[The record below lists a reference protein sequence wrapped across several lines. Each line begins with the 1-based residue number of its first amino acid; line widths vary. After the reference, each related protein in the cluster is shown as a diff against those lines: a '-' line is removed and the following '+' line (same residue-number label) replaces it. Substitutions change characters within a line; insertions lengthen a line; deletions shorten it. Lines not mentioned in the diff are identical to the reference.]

1 MRRYDVTALG
11 ELLIDFTE
19 NGYSSQGNPVFEAN
33 PGGAPCNVLAMLA
46 KLGYSAAFIGKVGR
60 DCFGD
65 QLQSAIREAGISAE
79 YLLRDPEIHTT
90 LAFVHTLP
98 DGDRD
103 FSFYRNPG
111 ADLMLQEKEIP
122 AEVIQNSRMFHFGAL
137 SMTREPARQATKK
150 AIRIAEEA
158 GCICS
163 FDPNLRPSLWNSMEE
178 AKAQVVWGLQHC
190 QILKISDNEL
200 EWLTGTDDYDWGA
213 DRIRSRFRIPL
224 VLVSMG
230 KNGSLAYWENIKAE
244 APAFLN
250 NGPAETTGAGDTFMG
265 CVLGYI
271 LKNGLD
277 HLTKHDL
284 CRMLTFANAAASI
297 VTTRKGAL
305 KAMPEKE
312 EILKLLHQ
320 I

>member
-1 MRRYDVTALG
+1 
-11 ELLIDFTE
+11 
-19 NGYSSQGNPVFEAN
+19 
-33 PGGAPCNVLAMLA
+33 
-46 KLGYSAAFIGKVGR
+46 
-60 DCFGD
+60 
-65 QLQSAIREAGISAE
+65 
-79 YLLRDPEIHTT
+79 
-90 LAFVHTLP
+90 
-98 DGDRD
+98 
-103 FSFYRNPG
+103 
-111 ADLMLQEKEIP
+111 MLQEQEIP

-265 CVLGYI
+265 CVLGHI

>member
-1 MRRYDVTALG
+1 MILRKMDIAAREILYLRLIPGERRAMFL
-11 ELLIDFTE
+11 
-19 NGYSSQGNPVFEAN
+19 
-33 PGGAPCNVLAMLA
+33 PCWQNWDILPPLSEKSA
-46 KLGYSAAFIGKVGR
+46 GRSAAVCHAG
-60 DCFGD
+60 
-65 QLQSAIREAGISAE
+65 SAAVC
-79 YLLRDPEIHTT
+79 H
-90 LAFVHTLP
+90 
-98 DGDRD
+98 
-103 FSFYRNPG
+103 PG

-265 CVLGYI
+265 CVLGHI